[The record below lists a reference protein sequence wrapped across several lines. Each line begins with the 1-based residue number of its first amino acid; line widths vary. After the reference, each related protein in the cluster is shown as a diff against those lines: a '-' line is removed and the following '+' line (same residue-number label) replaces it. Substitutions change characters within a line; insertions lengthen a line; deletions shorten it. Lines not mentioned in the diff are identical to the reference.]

1 MRERSQTTPR
11 RRRAGP
17 KQALPPGSSSEGVG
31 ALESPYYTIDN
42 TEDIYGTTLLPSQ
55 RCYVDP
61 WDLENYDYVRKK
73 IDDVTGQE
81 AVEPAYGGVGGN
93 SLTPSPTYGYGM
105 GVGGGVGVGM
115 SATMPRP
122 HTQSRRVSRAQCQ
135 LECCVP
141 QRTRRRSRSARKEPL
156 YTARSDI
163 YGAPSRYE
171 DYMAT
176 MTRQLQLDNGQ
187 EEEEEVEPEDL
198 YGEEQQQLY
207 NGFGG
212 FSSASSTEHPSSIG
226 DERPLPQRRAATLQ
240 RRSVPSQINKSNNN
254 IGGGYGTAP
263 HPRRKRSGKTAPL
276 CAPPQIDFPAPP
288 PLSPAYDYCNP
299 YATLPYCSIPDCSE
313 CQQQIY
319 AAPSTLYGTMG
330 GGGGGGRDGSRARG
344 SSPHSSGGDSSL
356 YSGIYARKFGLS
368 KKGLLQ
374 IDYSCSWNDLDR
386 VMQRHF

>member
-11 RRRAGP
+11 RRRTGP

-73 IDDVTGQE
+73 IDDVTMGGQE
-81 AVEPAYGGVGGN
+81 VVEPAYGSGNNSNNN

-105 GVGGGVGVGM
+105 GM

-122 HTQSRRVSRAQCQ
+122 HTQTRRVSRAQCQ

-141 QRTRRRSRSARKEPL
+141 QRSHQSRSRRRSRSARKEPL
-156 YTARSDI
+156 YTARSDV

-176 MTRQLQLDNGQ
+176 MTRQLHLDDNEAEEEQ
-187 EEEEEVEPEDL
+187 EEL
-198 YGEEQQQLY
+198 YGEEQRQLY

-212 FSSASSTEHPSSIG
+212 FSSTSSMEHPSSIG
-226 DERPLPQRRAATLQ
+226 DERPMPSRRAATLQ
-240 RRSVPSQINKSNNN
+240 RRSVPSQNHMAS
-254 IGGGYGTAP
+254 GYGTAP
-263 HPRRKRSGKTAPL
+263 HPRRKRSGKMATTNGNPNP
-276 CAPPQIDFPAPP
+276 PPQIDFPAPP

-313 CQQQIY
+313 CQQQATSLIY
-319 AAPSTLYGTMG
+319 AAPSTLYGTLG
-330 GGGGGGRDGSRARG
+330 VADRTLERRG
-344 SSPHSSGGDSSL
+344 ASPHSSGGDSSL

-386 VMQRHF
+386 VMQRHY

>member
-17 KQALPPGSSSEGVG
+17 KQALPEGVG

-81 AVEPAYGGVGGN
+81 AIEPAYGGGN

-105 GVGGGVGVGM
+105 GAGM

-122 HTQSRRVSRAQCQ
+122 HTQTRRVSRAQCQ

-176 MTRQLQLDNGQ
+176 MTRQLHLDNDG
-187 EEEEEVEPEDL
+187 EEEEELQVEDL
-198 YGEEQQQLY
+198 YGEEQRQLY

-212 FSSASSTEHPSSIG
+212 FSSTSSTEHPSSIG
-226 DERPLPQRRAATLQ
+226 DEQPVLQRRAATLQ
-240 RRSVPSQINKSNNN
+240 RRSVPSQMNSQKINN
-254 IGGGYGTAP
+254 YGTAP

-276 CAPPQIDFPAPP
+276 AAPPQIDFPAPP

-299 YATLPYCSIPDCSE
+299 FATLPYCSIPDCSE
-313 CQQQIY
+313 CHQQIY

-330 GGGGGGRDGSRARG
+330 GGRGGGGDGSRMRG

-386 VMQRHF
+386 VMQGHC

>member
-11 RRRAGP
+11 RRRTGP
-17 KQALPPGSSSEGVG
+17 KQALPGSSSEGVG

-73 IDDVTGQE
+73 IDDVTGHE
-81 AVEPAYGGVGGN
+81 AVEPAYGTGN

-105 GVGGGVGVGM
+105 GIGENSGRGGMGVGM

-141 QRTRRRSRSARKEPL
+141 QRTRRRSRSARKEPI
-156 YTARSDI
+156 YTARSEV

-176 MTRQLQLDNGQ
+176 MTRQLQLDHG
-187 EEEEEVEPEDL
+187 EEEEEPEDL
-198 YGEEQQQLY
+198 YGEEQRQLY

-212 FSSASSTEHPSSIG
+212 FSSTSSTEHPSSIG
-226 DERPLPQRRAATLQ
+226 DEQPLPQRRAATLQ
-240 RRSVPSQINKSNNN
+240 RRSVPSQLNKGNNN
-254 IGGGYGTAP
+254 IPSYGTAP
-263 HPRRKRSGKTAPL
+263 HPRRKRSGKTTSL
-276 CAPPQIDFPAPP
+276 VAPPKIDFPAPP

-313 CQQQIY
+313 CHQQIY

-330 GGGGGGRDGSRARG
+330 GGMDGSRMRG

>member
-17 KQALPPGSSSEGVG
+17 KQALPGSSSEGVG

-73 IDDVTGQE
+73 IDDVTVGHLGN
-81 AVEPAYGGVGGN
+81 EPTYGTGH
-93 SLTPSPTYGYGM
+93 SLTPSPTYGYGA
-105 GVGGGVGVGM
+105 GM

-122 HTQSRRVSRAQCQ
+122 HTETRRVSRAQCQ

-141 QRTRRRSRSARKEPL
+141 QRSRRRSRSARKEPL

-176 MTRQLQLDNGQ
+176 MTRELHLNDG
-187 EEEEEVEPEDL
+187 EEEYGEREEVQPEDI
-198 YGEEQQQLY
+198 YGEEQRQLY

-212 FSSASSTEHPSSIG
+212 EFSDFSLWFSYFIEFFLYSHRKASPVPAPRST
-226 DERPLPQRRAATLQ
+226 
-240 RRSVPSQINKSNNN
+240 
-254 IGGGYGTAP
+254 
-263 HPRRKRSGKTAPL
+263 
-276 CAPPQIDFPAPP
+276 PPQ
-288 PLSPAYDYCNP
+288 
-299 YATLPYCSIPDCSE
+299 
-313 CQQQIY
+313 
-319 AAPSTLYGTMG
+319 
-330 GGGGGGRDGSRARG
+330 
-344 SSPHSSGGDSSL
+344 
-356 YSGIYARKFGLS
+356 
-368 KKGLLQ
+368 
-374 IDYSCSWNDLDR
+374 
-386 VMQRHF
+386 

>member
-17 KQALPPGSSSEGVG
+17 KQALPGTSSEGVG

-73 IDDVTGQE
+73 IDDVTVGHLGD
-81 AVEPAYGGVGGN
+81 EPTYGTGH
-93 SLTPSPTYGYGM
+93 SLTPSPTYGYGA
-105 GVGGGVGVGM
+105 GM

-122 HTQSRRVSRAQCQ
+122 HTETRRVSRAQCQ

-141 QRTRRRSRSARKEPL
+141 QRSRRRSRSARKEPL

-176 MTRQLQLDNGQ
+176 MTRELHLNDG
-187 EEEEEVEPEDL
+187 EEEYGEREEVQPEDI
-198 YGEEQQQLY
+198 YGEEQRQLY

-226 DERPLPQRRAATLQ
+226 DEMTYPVAQRRATTLQ
-240 RRSVPSQINKSNNN
+240 RRSVPSQVARNN
-254 IGGGYGTAP
+254 INPMGYGTAP
-263 HPRRKRSGKTAPL
+263 HPRRKRSGKAVTSQAT
-276 CAPPQIDFPAPP
+276 PPQIDFPAPP

-299 YATLPYCSIPDCSE
+299 YATLPYCSLPDCSE
-313 CQQQIY
+313 CQQQATSLIY
-319 AAPSTLYGTMG
+319 AAPSTLYGTLG
-330 GGGGGGRDGSRARG
+330 GGQRG
-344 SSPHSSGGDSSL
+344 ASPHSSGGGDSSL

>member
-17 KQALPPGSSSEGVG
+17 KQALPGSSAEGVG

-73 IDDVTGQE
+73 IDDVTGGGGGGDGE
-81 AVEPAYGGVGGN
+81 AIEPAYGGGGN
-93 SLTPSPTYGYGM
+93 SLSPSPTYGYG
-105 GVGGGVGVGM
+105 VGACAGVGVGM

-163 YGAPSRYE
+163 YGVPSRYE

-176 MTRQLQLDNGQ
+176 MTRQLQLDNG
-187 EEEEEVEPEDL
+187 EDEEPEDL
-198 YGEEQQQLY
+198 YGEEQRQLY

-212 FSSASSTEHPSSIG
+212 FSSTSSTEHPSSIG
-226 DERPLPQRRAATLQ
+226 DEQPVLQRRAATMQ
-240 RRSVPSQINKSNNN
+240 RRSVPSEMQRSTNMA
-254 IGGGYGTAP
+254 GGYGTAP
-263 HPRRKRSGKTAPL
+263 HPRRKRSGKAAPM
-276 CAPPQIDFPAPP
+276 ATPPQIDFPAPP

-319 AAPSTLYGTMG
+319 AAPSALYGTMG
-330 GGGGGGRDGSRARG
+330 GVVGGDGSRVRG
-344 SSPHSSGGDSSL
+344 SSPHHSSGGDSSL

-386 VMQRHF
+386 VMQRHY

>member
-17 KQALPPGSSSEGVG
+17 KQPLPGSSTSEGVG

-73 IDDVTGQE
+73 IDDHE
-81 AVEPAYGGVGGN
+81 AVEPAYGGGN
-93 SLTPSPTYGYGM
+93 SLTPSPTYGYG
-105 GVGGGVGVGM
+105 VGM

-122 HTQSRRVSRAQCQ
+122 HTQTRRVSRAQCQ

-141 QRTRRRSRSARKEPL
+141 QRTRRRSRGVRKEPL

-176 MTRQLQLDNGQ
+176 MTRQLHLDDH
-187 EEEEEVEPEDL
+187 EDEEPEDL
-198 YGEEQQQLY
+198 YGEEQRQLY

-212 FSSASSTEHPSSIG
+212 FSSTSSTEHPSSIG
-226 DERPLPQRRAATLQ
+226 DEQPVLQRRAATLQ
-240 RRSVPSQINKSNNN
+240 RRSVPSQMNKINNN
-254 IGGGYGTAP
+254 NMSYGTAP
-263 HPRRKRSGKTAPL
+263 HPRRKRSGKTASPL
-276 CAPPQIDFPAPP
+276 TIPPQIDFPAPP

-299 YATLPYCSIPDCSE
+299 YATLPYCSVPDCSE

-319 AAPSTLYGTMG
+319 SAPSTLYGTMG
-330 GGGGGGRDGSRARG
+330 GAGGGGEGGSRVRG

>member
-17 KQALPPGSSSEGVG
+17 KQALPGSSSEGVG

-73 IDDVTGQE
+73 IDDVTVGH
-81 AVEPAYGGVGGN
+81 VPNEPTYGGGH
-93 SLTPSPTYGYGM
+93 SLTPSPTHGYGA
-105 GVGGGVGVGM
+105 GAGM

-122 HTQSRRVSRAQCQ
+122 HTQTRRVSRTQCQ

-141 QRTRRRSRSARKEPL
+141 QRSRRRSRSARKEPL

-176 MTRQLQLDNGQ
+176 MTRQLHLNND
-187 EEEEEVEPEDL
+187 EERGEEQPEDL
-198 YGEEQQQLY
+198 YGEEQRQLY

-226 DERPLPQRRAATLQ
+226 DELPYPTMQRRAATLQ
-240 RRSVPSQINKSNNN
+240 RRSVPGQMVGNQSNQM
-254 IGGGYGTAP
+254 GYGTAP
-263 HPRRKRSGKTAPL
+263 HPRRKRSGKTATAP
-276 CAPPQIDFPAPP
+276 PPQIDFPAPP

-313 CQQQIY
+313 CQQQATSLIY
-319 AAPSTLYGTMG
+319 AAPSTLYGTLG
-330 GGGGGGRDGSRARG
+330 APRG
-344 SSPHSSGGDSSL
+344 ASPHSSGGDSSL

-386 VMQRHF
+386 VMQSHY

>member
-17 KQALPPGSSSEGVG
+17 KQALPGGSSEGVG
-31 ALESPYYTIDN
+31 ALESPYYSIDN

-73 IDDVTGQE
+73 IDVVAGHDGH
-81 AVEPAYGGVGGN
+81 VEPAYGVGH
-93 SLTPSPTYGYGM
+93 SMTPSPTYGYGAGTGTGM
-105 GVGGGVGVGM
+105 GMGVGM

-122 HTQSRRVSRAQCQ
+122 HTQTRRVSRAQCQ

-141 QRTRRRSRSARKEPL
+141 QRSRRRSRSARKKPL

-176 MTRQLQLDNGQ
+176 MTRQLQLDNGEEEEAEEQQ
-187 EEEEEVEPEDL
+187 EEEL
-198 YGEEQQQLY
+198 YGEEQRQLY

-226 DERPLPQRRAATLQ
+226 DERGLPQRRAATLQ
-240 RRSVPSQINKSNNN
+240 RRSVPSQINQNHNA
-254 IGGGYGTAP
+254 GYGTAP
-263 HPRRKRSGKTAPL
+263 HPRRKRSGRTAAP
-276 CAPPQIDFPAPP
+276 PPQIDFPAPP

-299 YATLPYCSIPDCSE
+299 YATLPYCSIPDCSD
-313 CQQQIY
+313 CQQQGSTLIY
-319 AAPSTLYGTMG
+319 NAPSTLYGTLG
-330 GGGGGGRDGSRARG
+330 GPRG
-344 SSPHSSGGDSSL
+344 ASPHSSGGDSSL

>member
-17 KQALPPGSSSEGVG
+17 KHALPGSSSEGVG

-73 IDDVTGQE
+73 IDDVTGGGE
-81 AVEPAYGGVGGN
+81 AIEPAYGVGGN
-93 SLTPSPTYGYGM
+93 SLTPSPTYGYGV
-105 GVGGGVGVGM
+105 VGGAGVGVGM

-135 LECCVP
+135 LECCMP

-163 YGAPSRYE
+163 YGVPSRYE

-176 MTRQLQLDNGQ
+176 MTRQLQLDNG
-187 EEEEEVEPEDL
+187 EDEEPEDL
-198 YGEEQQQLY
+198 YGEEQRQLY

-212 FSSASSTEHPSSIG
+212 FSSTSSMEHPSSIG
-226 DERPLPQRRAATLQ
+226 DEQPVPQRRAATLQ
-240 RRSVPSQINKSNNN
+240 RRSVPSEMQRSSNM
-254 IGGGYGTAP
+254 GAGGYGTAP
-263 HPRRKRSGKTAPL
+263 HPRRKRSGKSASMA
-276 CAPPQIDFPAPP
+276 APPQIEFPAPP

-319 AAPSTLYGTMG
+319 AAPPSTLYGAAG
-330 GGGGGGRDGSRARG
+330 GDGSRIRG
-344 SSPHSSGGDSSL
+344 SSPHHSSGGDSSL

>member
-17 KQALPPGSSSEGVG
+17 KQALPSEGVG
-31 ALESPYYTIDN
+31 ALESPYYSIDN

-73 IDDVTGQE
+73 IDDVNGQE
-81 AVEPAYGGVGGN
+81 VVEPAYGGAN
-93 SLTPSPTYGYGM
+93 SLTPSPTYGYGT
-105 GVGGGVGVGM
+105 GVGGGGGVGVGM

-122 HTQSRRVSRAQCQ
+122 HTQTRRVSRAQCQ

-176 MTRQLQLDNGQ
+176 MTRQLQLDNG
-187 EEEEEVEPEDL
+187 EEEEDPEDL
-198 YGEEQQQLY
+198 YGEEQRQLY

-212 FSSASSTEHPSSIG
+212 ECKMGFPFTILAF
-226 DERPLPQRRAATLQ
+226 
-240 RRSVPSQINKSNNN
+240 NK
-254 IGGGYGTAP
+254 
-263 HPRRKRSGKTAPL
+263 
-276 CAPPQIDFPAPP
+276 
-288 PLSPAYDYCNP
+288 
-299 YATLPYCSIPDCSE
+299 
-313 CQQQIY
+313 
-319 AAPSTLYGTMG
+319 
-330 GGGGGGRDGSRARG
+330 
-344 SSPHSSGGDSSL
+344 
-356 YSGIYARKFGLS
+356 
-368 KKGLLQ
+368 
-374 IDYSCSWNDLDR
+374 
-386 VMQRHF
+386 

>member
-17 KQALPPGSSSEGVG
+17 KQALPGSHEGIG

-73 IDDVTGQE
+73 IDDGTGQQVDE
-81 AVEPAYGGVGGN
+81 IHYGD
-93 SLTPSPTYGYGM
+93 SQSPSPIYGM
-105 GVGGGVGVGM
+105 GMGM
-115 SATMPRP
+115 AATMPRP
-122 HTQSRRVSRAQCQ
+122 HTQTRRVSRSQCQ

-141 QRTRRRSRSARKEPL
+141 QRSRRRSRSSRKEPL

-163 YGAPSRYE
+163 YGVPSRYD

-176 MTRQLQLDNGQ
+176 MTRQLHLDNDA
-187 EEEEEVEPEDL
+187 EEEGELREEL
-198 YGEEQQQLY
+198 YAEQRQLY
-207 NGFGG
+207 NGYGG
-212 FSSASSTEHPSSIG
+212 FSSTSSTEHPSSIG
-226 DERPLPQRRAATLQ
+226 DELPTPQRRAATLQ
-240 RRSVPSQINKSNNN
+240 RRSAPIQVPNSN
-254 IGGGYGTAP
+254 IYGTAP
-263 HPRRKRSGKTAPL
+263 HPRRKRSGKS
-276 CAPPQIDFPAPP
+276 APPLTAAPEIDFPAPP

-313 CQQQIY
+313 CQQQTKSLIY
-319 AAPSTLYGTMG
+319 AAPSTLYGTLAG
-330 GGGGGGRDGSRARG
+330 VGSGAGRARTQCD
-344 SSPHSSGGDSSL
+344 SPHSTGGDSSL

-386 VMQRHF
+386 VMQRQC